1 MQSGLKKKQIPLE
14 ARIMSVIDAFDAMTF
29 GRPYKKRLTLKDTI
43 KELEKNKG
51 TQFDPEVVEAF
62 IKTLRSSE
70 IKKYEYIRQ
79 TKNIL
84 DLDLIVDI
92 IDNTNW
98 DEIDLNTYHPYF
110 PQPSAPPLEHSQTIS
125 FARPISNSSVL
136 PLANVVAI
144 KGGGAE

>member
-1 MQSGLKKKQIPLE
+1 MGNLISSKK
-14 ARIMSVIDAFDAMTF
+14 V
-29 GRPYKKRLTLKDTI
+29 
-43 KELEKNKG
+43 
-51 TQFDPEVVEAF
+51 VVEH
-62 IKTLRSSE
+62 IYCLSSSDYVKY